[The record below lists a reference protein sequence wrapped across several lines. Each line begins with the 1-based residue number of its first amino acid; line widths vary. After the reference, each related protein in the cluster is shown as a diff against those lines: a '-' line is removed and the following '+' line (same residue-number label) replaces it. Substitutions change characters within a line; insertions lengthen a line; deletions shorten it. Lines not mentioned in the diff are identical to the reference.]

1 MESDLHPHQTLRT
14 RHCRCGETGEQDAPG
29 AHAAPV
35 GAINKFGSQASGA
48 SRADGCQRWPDRGG
62 AGITLR
68 VQPRE
73 PCFHPPHFGTGL
85 DAVGPAFSGR
95 DRVRDTTTHLMRTR
109 YLRIAAERAHPTFPR
124 GRLSPDLP
132 GIRPPAQVRSARLP
146 VWREVMQRVCGRW
159 QGVGKS
165 HPHIP
170 HATASLRLDRRA
182 HSPPLLGTGCA
193 APAVPFPLALR
204 QAASRVD
211 PPVKPEGYG

>member
-1 MESDLHPHQTLRT
+1 MRMESDLHPRQTLRT
-14 RHCRCGETGEQDAPG
+14 RHFRCGHRGEQDAPG

-109 YLRIAAERAHPTFPR
+109 YLRIRGPARAPHVPKGPPLAQPSGHPPSRPGPVGPAARVAGGHGNEYAAGGR
-124 GRLSPDLP
+124 GRGKLAAAVQKKHRSPSGL
-132 GIRPPAQVRSARLP
+132 
-146 VWREVMQRVCGRW
+146 
-159 QGVGKS
+159 
-165 HPHIP
+165 
-170 HATASLRLDRRA
+170 
-182 HSPPLLGTGCA
+182 TGG
-193 APAVPFPLALR
+193 PI
-204 QAASRVD
+204 
-211 PPVKPEGYG
+211 